1 MSSSETPFDLSVLH
15 EVIEGCCRTQ
25 SGYHFN
31 PADPIIA
38 PYNRPFGAE
47 EIFAVTQCLLQGEV
61 KMGSRTRAFEMAF
74 SHARDGR
81 YGIMCNSGSS
91 AKLLAVSA
99 LCNPKLDYAMQPGD
113 EVIVPALAWPT
124 TFWPLIQN
132 QLVPVV
138 VDVNAETL
146 NLEPR
151 SVEAALSPRTRAV
164 MAVHGYGNPC
174 DMDGLGYL
182 CARHQ
187 LLLIEDCT
195 EANGATYNGKA
206 LGSHGRIGTFSF
218 YHSHH
223 MSTMEGG
230 MCITDDPEIDD
241 MIRILRAHGWVR
253 DVRDEK
259 SYADRYPEVDPRF
272 LFVNQGYNLRPTEI
286 QSVIGEIQL
295 KRLPAILAARRH
307 CGERMEQAMRPFSRY
322 LRTQKTTP
330 KGEHARFSFPVTL
343 TNDAPFT
350 VAELRTH
357 LSDAGIETRTV
368 SCGNIARQPGFKYV
382 PHRVVGA
389 LPHATRIMKHGL
401 LLPVHQ
407 DMDEAAIDYVIET
420 LSRYFK
426 QKNLL

>member
-1 MSSSETPFDLSVLH
+1 MSKSEQSAYLEALQQA
-15 EVIEGCCRTQ
+15 IEGFCQTQ
-25 SGYHFN
+25 HGYQFN
-31 PADPIIA
+31 PDDPLIA
-38 PYNRPFGAE
+38 PYTRPYGSE
-47 EIFAVTQCLLQGEV
+47 EILAATQCLLKGDV
-61 KMGSRTRAFEMAF
+61 KMGARTKAFEHAF
-74 SHARDGR
+74 SHARNSRFGV
-81 YGIMCNSGSS
+81 MSNSGSS
-91 AKLLAVSA
+91 AKLLAISA
-99 LCNPKLDYAMQPGD
+99 LCNPKLDQALQPGD

-132 QLVPVV
+132 QLIPVV
-138 VDVNAETL
+138 VDVNPETL

-151 SVEAALSPRTRAV
+151 SVEAALSPRTRAL

-174 DMDGLGYL
+174 DMDALGKL
-182 CARHQ
+182 CARHE

-195 EANGATYNGKA
+195 EANGACYNGKA
-206 LGSHGRIGTFSF
+206 VGSHGCIGTFSF

-230 MCITDDPEIDD
+230 MCITDDPVIDD

-259 SYADRYPEVDPRF
+259 PYAERYPEVDPRF

-286 QSVIGEIQL
+286 QSAIGEIQL
-295 KRLPAILAARRH
+295 LRLPDVLKARQH
-307 CGERMEQAMRPFSRY
+307 CAQHLEQAMTPFSRF

-330 KGEHARFSFPVTL
+330 NSEHARFSFPVTL
-343 TNDAPFT
+343 TEEAPFS
-350 VAELRTH
+350 VADLRTH

-407 DMDEAAIDYVIET
+407 DMDEAATNYVIKSLKEFFT
-420 LSRYFK
+420 H
-426 QKNLL
+426 KNLI